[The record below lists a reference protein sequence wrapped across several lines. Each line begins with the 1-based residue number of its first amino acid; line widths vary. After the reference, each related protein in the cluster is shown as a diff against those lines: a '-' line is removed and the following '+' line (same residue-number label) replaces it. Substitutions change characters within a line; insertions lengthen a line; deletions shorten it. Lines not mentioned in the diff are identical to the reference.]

1 MRLRPPGQK
10 KDIFLTYFSF
20 ECFNTQTIKLLFSKD
35 KYIEKF
41 QHVDFRFFFY
51 KFSTKKPN
59 KLSAQVT
66 QDEYCFSTK
75 VQCVSFSGK
84 NPEFFIYSFITNKQI
99 CFCTKTTDFVIY
111 SFSTKLRY
119 LRWDLPL
126 LVYKTSQNLS
136 FPKKAKLGAF
146 FLKSVFQTNSPPSC
160 SEEIFRYQVWGTIKP
175 KRRPKPKIR
184 G

>member
-1 MRLRPPGQK
+1 MRLRPPGYE

-84 NPEFFIYSFITNKQI
+84 NPEFFIYSFITKIQI
-99 CFCTKTTDFVIY
+99 SFSTKTPDFVKY

-119 LRWDLPL
+119 LR
-126 LVYKTSQNLS
+126 
-136 FPKKAKLGAF
+136 
-146 FLKSVFQTNSPPSC
+146 
-160 SEEIFRYQVWGTIKP
+160 
-175 KRRPKPKIR
+175 
-184 G
+184 